1 MSDELLSLYEKE
13 LAFLRQSGAE
23 FAKAHPKIAGRL
35 RISGDV
41 VEDPH
46 VSRLLE
52 GVAYLNARI
61 QKRLED
67 DFPSYSDALLTNLYP
82 HYLRPIPSMAI
93 TQFKPEDDLDAV
105 MHIPKSSLIESDSFN
120 GKSCL
125 FQTAYE
131 SKLVPIKVT
140 KASLQ
145 ERPFVTPGANDV
157 HGADGVIHIQL
168 ETFSPDINFSNLDFD
183 QLRFHLKGQT
193 QHIYPLYELL
203 LNQAEQIVV
212 TIPGSADSAKS
223 SKTDSGY
230 KLIKPSKIQAVGF
243 AENEGLLPYPA
254 QSFLGYR
261 LLTEFMSFPEKFM
274 FFDLCDLKKWL
285 PQETHKVDLYIYTK
299 TANQELERNLSED
312 YFALN
317 CTPVI
322 NLFPHRAEPISLEH
336 EHSTYKVIPDARYP
350 EHYEVYSIDKVTGL
364 SGNGEKVEY
373 KPFYGL
379 NHSDIQRD
387 EQHYW
392 HSERHPTR
400 EGKFG
405 NEPGSEVDISLVDL
419 KFNPAEAS
427 DETISIN
434 TLCFN
439 RNTPEKLPFG
449 SGQPHFK
456 FVDLG
461 IMLKSIDT
469 LTRVTGTIRPPQGNG
484 ARWRLI
490 SHLSLNH
497 LSLDGENAAD
507 RLKEILSLYDYSDT
521 AASRALINSIQKI
534 QTRSITAPITLQG
547 RTSICRG
554 TEIEVLFDDTLLTGN
569 SVFLFSSVLQQF
581 FAMYCSINSFTR
593 LIVKLKGRTEAY
605 KVWPPRIGEKAVI

>member
-23 FAKAHPKIAGRL
+23 FAKLHPKIAGRL

-67 DFPSYSDALLTNLYP
+67 DFPVYSDALLTNLYP

-93 TQFKPEDDLDAV
+93 TQFQPEPDLDSALS
-105 MHIPKSSLIESDSFN
+105 IPKASLIESESFH
-120 GKSCL
+120 GKRCQ
-125 FQTAYE
+125 FQTAFDSE
-131 SKLVPIKVT
+131 LLPIKVT
-140 KASLQ
+140 NASMK
-145 ERPFVTPGANDV
+145 ERPFMTPGAQDV
-157 HGADGVIHIQL
+157 QSAEGVIHLQL
-168 ETFSPDINFSNLDFD
+168 ETFSEDITFDALNLNT
-183 QLRFHLKGQT
+183 LRFYLKGQA
-193 QHIYPLYELL
+193 QHVYPLYELL
-203 LNQAEQIVV
+203 LNQAEQIVACLPSD
-212 TIPGSADSAKS
+212 IAKKSAASSA
-223 SKTDSGY
+223 Y
-230 KLIKPSKIQAVGF
+230 KLIKPSRIKAVGF
-243 AENEGLLPYPA
+243 AEDQGLLPYPA

-285 PQETHKVDLYIYTK
+285 PKNTHKIDLYIYTK
-299 TANQELERNLSED
+299 TANQELERHLSKD

-317 CTPVI
+317 CSPVI
-322 NLFPHRAEPISLEH
+322 NLFPHRAEPINLEH
-336 EHSTYKVIPDARYP
+336 EHAEYKVIPDARYP
-350 EHYEVYSIDKVTGL
+350 EHYEVYSIDTVTGL
-364 SGNGEKVEY
+364 NGQGKKVDY

-387 EQHYW
+387 EQRFW
-392 HSERHPTR
+392 HADRRPSHDGE
-400 EGKFG
+400 FG
-405 NEPGSEVDISLVDL
+405 NEPGSEIDLSLVDL
-419 KFNPAEAS
+419 NFNFAQAD
-427 DETISIN
+427 DETVSVN

-449 SGQPHFK
+449 NGQPHFK
-456 FVDLG
+456 FVKLG
-461 IMLKSIDT
+461 IQLKSIDT

-497 LSLDGENAAD
+497 LSLEGEGATD
-507 RLKEILSLYDYSDT
+507 RLKEILALYDFSDT
-521 AASRALINSIQKI
+521 AASRALINSIKTV

-547 RTSICRG
+547 RTSVCRG
-554 TEIEVLFDDTLLTGN
+554 TEIEITIDDTLLSGS
-569 SVFLFSSVLQQF
+569 SVFLFSSVLEQF
-581 FAMYCSINSFTR
+581 LRMYCSINSFTR
-593 LIVKLKGRTEAY
+593 LIVKLKGKTEAF
-605 KVWPPRIGEKAVI
+605 KIWPPQIGKKPVL

>member
-1 MSDELLSLYEKE
+1 MSDELLQLYEKE

-23 FAKAHPKIAGRL
+23 FANSHPNIAGRL

-61 QKRLED
+61 QKKLED

-93 TQFKPEDDLDAV
+93 TQFQPETDLDTIMDV
-105 MHIPKSSLIESDSFN
+105 PKSSLIESESFH
-120 GKSCL
+120 GKNCQ
-125 FQTAYE
+125 FQTAFD
-131 SKLVPIKVT
+131 SQLVPIKVS

-145 ERPFVTPGANDV
+145 ERPFMTPGASDIQNSE
-157 HGADGVIHIQL
+157 GVIHLQL
-168 ETFSPDINFSNLDFD
+168 ETFSPDINFSDLNLDH
-183 QLRFHLKGQT
+183 LRFHLKGQA

-212 TIPGSADSAKS
+212 TTNS
-223 SKTDSGY
+223 SKSKDAKNTQSPY
-230 KLIKPSKIQAVGF
+230 KLVKPTRLNAVGF
-243 AENEGLLPYPA
+243 EDNEGLLPYPPH
-254 QSFLGYR
+254 SFIGYR

-285 PQETHKVDLYIYTK
+285 PQDTNKVDLYIYTK
-299 TANQELERNLSED
+299 NGNQELERHLSSE

-336 EHSTYKVIPDARYP
+336 EHSDYKVIPDTRYP
-350 EHYEVYSIDKVTGL
+350 EHYEVYSIDKVVGL
-364 SGNGEKVEY
+364 SGAGNKVEY

-379 NHSDIQRD
+379 THSDIQRN
-387 EQHYW
+387 EQRFW
-392 HSERHPTR
+392 HSERRITSDG
-400 EGKFG
+400 EFG
-405 NEPGSEVDISLVDL
+405 NEPGSEIDLSLVDL
-419 KFNPAEAS
+419 NFKVAEAT
-427 DETISIN
+427 DETISVH

-449 SGQPHFK
+449 NGQPHFK

-469 LTRVTGTIRPPQGNG
+469 LTRVTSTIRPPQGNG

-497 LSLDGENAAD
+497 LSLDGENAAAK
-507 RLKEILSLYDYSDT
+507 LKEILSLYDYTDT
-521 AASRALINSIQKI
+521 AASRALINSIQNI
-534 QTRSITAPITLQG
+534 QTRSITAPITLHG

-554 TEIEVLFDDTLLTGN
+554 TEIEVLFDDSLLAGS
-569 SVFLFSSVLQQF
+569 SVYLFSSVLHRF

-593 LIVKLKGRTEAY
+593 LVVKLKGRAEAY
-605 KVWPPRIGEKAVI
+605 KIWPPRIGEKSVL

>member
-1 MSDELLSLYEKE
+1 MSDELLQLYEKE

-23 FAKAHPKIAGRL
+23 FADAHPKIAGRL

-61 QKRLED
+61 QKKLED

-82 HYLRPIPSMAI
+82 HYLRPLPAMAI
-93 TQFKPEDDLDAV
+93 TQFQPETDLDAV
-105 MHIPKSSLIESDSFN
+105 MDIPKSSLIETESFH
-120 GKSCL
+120 GKSCQ

-131 SKLVPIKVT
+131 SQLVPIKVS

-145 ERPFVTPGANDV
+145 ERPFVTPGVNDIQN
-157 HGADGVIHIQL
+157 AEGVIHLQL
-168 ETFSPDINFSNLDFD
+168 ETFSTDVNFSDLNIEH
-183 QLRFHLKGQT
+183 LRFHLKGQP

-212 TIPGSADSAKS
+212 TVNSSEKKSDKNTHIP
-223 SKTDSGY
+223 Y
-230 KLIKPSKIQAVGF
+230 KLIKPTRLKAVGF
-243 AENEGLLPYPA
+243 EENEGLLPYPPH
-254 QSFLGYR
+254 SFIGYR

-285 PQETHKVDLYIYTK
+285 PQDTNKVDLYIYTK
-299 TANQELERNLSED
+299 SGNQELERHLNSE

-317 CTPVI
+317 CTPII

-336 EHSTYKVIPDARYP
+336 EHSDYKVIPDVRYP
-350 EHYEVYSIDKVTGL
+350 EHYEVYSIDKVIGL
-364 SGNGEKVEY
+364 SGTGKKVEY

-379 NHSDIQRD
+379 NHSDIQRN
-387 EQHYW
+387 EQCFW
-392 HSERHPTR
+392 HSERRITNDG
-400 EGKFG
+400 EFG
-405 NEPGSEVDISLVDL
+405 NEPGSEIDISLVDL
-419 KFNPAEAS
+419 NFKVAEAT
-427 DETISIN
+427 DETISVH

-449 SGQPHFK
+449 NGQPHFK

-461 IMLKSIDT
+461 IMLKNIDT
-469 LTRVTGTIRPPQGNG
+469 LTRVTSTIRPPQGNG

-497 LSLDGENAAD
+497 LSLDGENSAD
-507 RLKEILSLYDYSDT
+507 KLKEILSLYDYSDT
-521 AASRALINSIQKI
+521 AASRALINSIQNI

-554 TEIEVLFDDTLLTGN
+554 TEIEVLFDDSLLAGS
-569 SVFLFSSVLQQF
+569 SVYLFSSVLHRF

-593 LIVKLKGRTEAY
+593 LIVKLKGRAEAY
-605 KVWPPRIGEKAVI
+605 KIWPPRIGEKSVI

>member
-23 FAKAHPKIAGRL
+23 FAKSHPKIAGRL
-35 RISGDV
+35 RISSDV

-67 DFPSYSDALLTNLYP
+67 DFPSYSDALLSNLYP

-93 TQFKPEDDLDAV
+93 TQFQPEDDLDTV
-105 MHIPKSSLIESDSFN
+105 MRIPKSSLIESESFH
-120 GKSCL
+120 GKSCQ
-125 FQTAYE
+125 FQTAYD
-131 SKLVPIKVT
+131 SQLVPIKVS
-140 KASLQ
+140 KASMQ

-157 HGADGVIHIQL
+157 QGAEGVIHLQL
-168 ETFSPDINFSNLDFD
+168 ETYSPDVNFSDLECD
-183 QLRFHLKGQT
+183 QLRFHLKGQAP
-193 QHIYPLYELL
+193 HVYPLYELL
-203 LNQAEQIVV
+203 LNQVEQIIV
-212 TIPGSADSAKS
+212 TRPASNSENNTS
-223 SKTDSGY
+223 TDTSY
-230 KLIKPSKIQAVGF
+230 KLVKPSRIQPVGF

-254 QSFLGYR
+254 QSFIGYR

-285 PQETHKVDLYIYTK
+285 PQDTHKVDLYIYTRN
-299 TANQELERNLSED
+299 ANQELERHLSSD

-317 CTPVI
+317 CSPVI

-336 EHSTYKVIPDARYP
+336 EYTDYKIIPDARYP
-350 EHYEVYSIDKVTGL
+350 EHYEVYSVDKVIGL
-364 SGNGEKVEY
+364 SGNGKKVEY

-379 NHSDIQRD
+379 NHSDIQRN
-387 EQHYW
+387 EQRFW
-392 HSERHPTR
+392 HSERHTTNDG
-400 EGKFG
+400 EFG
-405 NEPGSEVDISLVDL
+405 NEPGSEIDISLVDL
-419 KFNPAEAS
+419 KFNVVEAS
-427 DETISIN
+427 DETISVN

-461 IMLKSIDT
+461 IMLKRIDT
-469 LTRVTGTIRPPQGNG
+469 LTRVTSTIRPPQGNG

-497 LSLDGENAAD
+497 LSLEGDNAAD

-521 AASRALINSIQKI
+521 AASRALINSIQNI

-554 TEIEVLFDDTLLTGN
+554 TEIEVLFDDSLLAGN

-593 LIVKLKGRTEAY
+593 LIVKLKGRAEAY

>member
-1 MSDELLSLYEKE
+1 MSDELLQLYEKE

-23 FAKAHPKIAGRL
+23 FASSHPKIAGRL

-61 QKRLED
+61 QKKLED

-93 TQFKPEDDLDAV
+93 TQFQPESDLDAV
-105 MHIPKSSLIESDSFN
+105 MSIPKASLIESESFH
-120 GKSCL
+120 GKSCQ

-131 SKLVPIKVT
+131 SQLVPIKVS

-145 ERPFVTPGANDV
+145 ERPFVTPGVNDIQNSE
-157 HGADGVIHIQL
+157 GVIHLQL
-168 ETFSPDINFSNLDFD
+168 ETFSPDIHFSDLNLEH
-183 QLRFHLKGQT
+183 LRFHLKGQA

-212 TIPGSADSAKS
+212 TTSQSATKEANKNYSP
-223 SKTDSGY
+223 Y
-230 KLIKPSKIQAVGF
+230 KLVKPTRLKAVGF
-243 AENEGLLPYPA
+243 KDNEGLLHYPSH
-254 QSFLGYR
+254 SFLGYR

-285 PQETHKVDLYIYTK
+285 PQDTHKVDLYIYTK
-299 TANQELERNLSED
+299 SGHQELERHLSSE

-317 CTPVI
+317 CTPVV

-336 EHSTYKVIPDARYP
+336 EHSNYKVIPDARYP
-350 EHYEVYSIDKVTGL
+350 EHYEVYSIDKVIGL
-364 SGNGEKVEY
+364 SGKGTKVEY

-379 NHSDIQRD
+379 NHSDIQRH
-387 EQHYW
+387 EQCFW
-392 HSERHPTR
+392 HSERQTTHDG
-400 EGKFG
+400 EFG
-405 NEPGSEVDISLVDL
+405 NEPGSEINLSLVDL
-419 KFNPAEAS
+419 NFKVAEAN
-427 DETISIN
+427 DETISVH
-434 TLCFN
+434 THCFN

-449 SGQPHFK
+449 NGQPHFK

-461 IMLKSIDT
+461 IILKSIDT
-469 LTRVTGTIRPPQGNG
+469 LTRVTSTLRPPQGNG

-497 LSLDGENAAD
+497 LSLDGDRAAD
-507 RLKEILSLYDYSDT
+507 KLKEILSLYDYSDT
-521 AASRALINSIQKI
+521 AASRALINSIQNI
-534 QTRSITAPITLQG
+534 QTCSITAPITLQG

-554 TEIEVLFDDTLLTGN
+554 TEIEVLLDDSLLAGS
-569 SVFLFSSVLQQF
+569 SVYLFSSVLNHF

-593 LIVKLKGRTEAY
+593 LIIKLKGRAEAY
-605 KVWPPRIGEKAVI
+605 KIWPPRIGEKSVL

>member
-1 MSDELLSLYEKE
+1 MSDALLQLYEKE
-13 LAFLRQSGAE
+13 LAYLRQSGSE
-23 FAKAHPKIAGRL
+23 FAKTHPKIAGRL

-61 QKRLED
+61 QHKLED

-93 TQFKPEDDLDAV
+93 TQFKPEADLDTV
-105 MHIPKSSLIESDSFN
+105 INVPKSSLMETDSFK
-120 GKSCL
+120 GKSCQ
-125 FQTAYE
+125 FQTAFD
-131 SKLVPIKVT
+131 SQLVPIRVS

-145 ERPFVTPGANDV
+145 ERPFVTPGASEIQN
-157 HGADGVIHIQL
+157 AEGVIHLQL
-168 ETFSPDINFSNLDFD
+168 ETFSPDIKFNDLDLNF
-183 QLRFHLKGQT
+183 LRFHLKGQA

-212 TIPGSADSAKS
+212 TSDSSPHKS
-223 SKTDSGY
+223 DPLQSKPY
-230 KLIKPSKIQAVGF
+230 KLVKPTRIKAVGF
-243 AENEGLLPYPA
+243 AENEGLLPYPP
-254 QSFLGYR
+254 QSFIGYR
-261 LLTEFMSFPEKFM
+261 LLTEFMCFPEKFM
-274 FFDLCDLKKWL
+274 FFDLCGLKTWL
-285 PQETHKVDLYIYTK
+285 PQDTHKVNLYIYTK
-299 TANQELERNLSED
+299 TADQALERHLTGE

-336 EHSTYKVIPDARYP
+336 EQLDYKVIPDVRYP
-350 EHYEVYSIDKVTGL
+350 EHYEVYAIDKVVGL
-364 SGNGEKVEY
+364 SGTGNKVEY

-379 NHSDIQRD
+379 NHSDIQRH
-387 EQHYW
+387 EQRFW
-392 HSERHPTR
+392 HGERRTTNNG
-400 EGKFG
+400 EFG
-405 NEPGSEVDISLVDL
+405 NEPGSEIDLSLVDL
-419 KFNPAEAS
+419 NFKVADAS
-427 DETISIN
+427 DETISVQ

-449 SGQPHFK
+449 NGQPHFK

-469 LTRVTGTIRPPQGNG
+469 LTRVTSTIRLPQGNG

-497 LSLDGENAAD
+497 LSLDGDNAAD
-507 RLKEILSLYDYSDT
+507 KLKEMLSLYDYTDS
-521 AASRALINSIQKI
+521 AASRALINAIQNI
-534 QTRSITAPITLQG
+534 QTRSITAPITLHG

-554 TEIEVLFDDTLLTGN
+554 TEIEILFDDSLLAGS
-569 SVFLFSSVLQQF
+569 SVYLFSSVLHHF
-581 FAMYCSINSFTR
+581 FALYCSINSFTR
-593 LIVKLKGRTEAY
+593 LIIKLKGRTEAY
-605 KVWPPRIGEKAVI
+605 KIWPPRIGMKSVL

>member
-23 FAKAHPKIAGRL
+23 FAKSHPKIAGRL
-35 RISGDV
+35 RISGDL

-61 QKRLED
+61 QKKLDD
-67 DFPSYSDALLTNLYP
+67 DFPVYSDALLSNLYP

-93 TQFKPEDDLDAV
+93 TQFQAGEDLDAV
-105 MHIPKSSLIESDSFN
+105 MSIPKESLIETESFN
-120 GKSCL
+120 GKSCQ
-125 FQTAYE
+125 FRTAYDSE
-131 SKLVPIKVT
+131 LVPVRVT
-140 KASLQ
+140 KAVLK

-157 HGADGVIHIQL
+157 KNAEGVIHLQI
-168 ETFSPDINFSNLDFD
+168 ETFSPDIPFSALNLDK
-183 QLRFHLKGQT
+183 LRFYLKGQV
-193 QHIYPLYELL
+193 QHVYPLYELL
-203 LNQAEQIVV
+203 LNQTEQIVACLPSD
-212 TIPGSADSAKS
+212 TSQNNPS
-223 SKTDSGY
+223 TGY
-230 KLIKPSKIQAVGF
+230 KLVKASRIKPVGF

-254 QSFLGYR
+254 HSFLGYR
-261 LLTEFMSFPEKFM
+261 LLTEFMCFPEKFM
-274 FFDLCDLKKWL
+274 FFDLCDLKQWL
-285 PQETHKVDLYIYTK
+285 PQDSHKVDLYIYTK
-299 TANQELERNLSED
+299 TANQELERHLSEK

-317 CTPVI
+317 CSPVV

-336 EHSTYKVIPDARYP
+336 EHAEYKVIPDARYP
-350 EHYEVYSIDKVTGL
+350 QHYEIYSIEKVTGL
-364 SGNGEKVEY
+364 TGQGKKISY

-387 EQHYW
+387 EQRFW
-392 HSERHPTR
+392 HAERRPIFDG
-400 EGKFG
+400 EFG
-405 NEPGSEVDISLVDL
+405 NEPGSEMDMSLVDL
-419 KFNPAEAS
+419 NFSFADAS
-427 DETISIN
+427 DETLSID

-449 SGQPHFK
+449 NGQPHFK
-456 FVDLG
+456 FVSLG

-497 LSLDGENAAD
+497 LSLEGEGATD
-507 RLKEILSLYDYSDT
+507 RLKEILALYDFTDT
-521 AASRALINSIQKI
+521 AASRALINSIQGV
-534 QTRSITAPITLQG
+534 QTRSITAPITFHG

-554 TEIEVLFDDTLLTGN
+554 TEIELLLDDTLLSGS
-569 SVFLFSSVLQQF
+569 SVFLFSSVLEHF
-581 FAMYCSINSFTR
+581 FSMYCSINSFTR
-593 LIVKLKGRTEAY
+593 LIVKLKGKAEAY
-605 KVWPPRIGEKAVI
+605 KIWPPKTGKKPVL

>member
-23 FAKAHPKIAGRL
+23 FAKSHPKIAGRL

-61 QKRLED
+61 QQKLED
-67 DFPSYSDALLTNLYP
+67 DFPVYSDALLSNLYP

-93 TQFKPEDDLDAV
+93 TQFQPEADLDAV
-105 MHIPKSSLIESDSFN
+105 MSIPKASLIESDTFN

-131 SKLVPIKVT
+131 SELVPVRVT
-140 KASLQ
+140 KAALK

-157 HGADGVIHIQL
+157 KNAEGVIHLQL
-168 ETFSPDINFSNLDFD
+168 ETFSPDIPFSALNLNK
-183 QLRFHLKGQT
+183 LRFYLKGQV
-193 QHIYPLYELL
+193 QHVYPLYELI
-203 LNQAEQIVV
+203 LNQTEQIVACV
-212 TIPGSADSAKS
+212 PTDTTQKSNDSP
-223 SKTDSGY
+223 GY
-230 KLIKPSKIQAVGF
+230 KLVKPARIQPVGF
-243 AENEGLLPYPA
+243 ADHEGLLPYPPH
-254 QSFLGYR
+254 SFLGYR
-261 LLTEFMSFPEKFM
+261 LLTEFMCFPEKFM
-274 FFDLCDLKKWL
+274 FFDLCDLKQWL
-285 PQETHKVDLYIYTK
+285 PQNTHKVDLYIYTR
-299 TANQELERNLSED
+299 TANQELERHLSES

-317 CTPVI
+317 CSPVI
-322 NLFPHRAEPISLEH
+322 NLFPHRAEPISLDYEQS
-336 EHSTYKVIPDARYP
+336 EYKVIPDARHP
-350 EHYEVYSIDKVTGL
+350 RHYEIYAIEKVSGLTGQ
-364 SGNGEKVEY
+364 GQKVEY

-387 EQHYW
+387 EQRFW
-392 HSERHPTR
+392 HADRRPCND
-400 EGKFG
+400 GDFG
-405 NEPGSEVDISLVDL
+405 NEPGSEIQLSLVDL
-419 KFNPAEAS
+419 NFNAAEAN
-427 DETISIN
+427 DETLSID

-449 SGQPHFK
+449 NGQPHFK
-456 FVDLG
+456 FVNLG

-497 LSLDGENAAD
+497 MSLEGPGATE
-507 RLKEILSLYDYSDT
+507 RLKEILALYDFTDT
-521 AASRALINSIQKI
+521 AASRALINAVQGV
-534 QTRSITAPITLQG
+534 QTRSITAPITFHG

-554 TEIEVLFDDTLLTGN
+554 TEVEVVFDDSLLSGN
-569 SVFLFSSVLQQF
+569 SVFLYSAVLQHF
-581 FAMYCSINSFTR
+581 FSLYCSINSFTR
-593 LIVKLKGRTEAY
+593 LIVKLKGKTEAY
-605 KVWPPRIGEKAVI
+605 KIWPPKIGKKPVL

>member
-1 MSDELLSLYEKE
+1 MSDELLQLYEKE

-23 FAKAHPKIAGRL
+23 FANSHPKIAGRL

-61 QKRLED
+61 QKKLED

-93 TQFKPEDDLDAV
+93 TQFQPEADLDAV
-105 MHIPKSSLIESDSFN
+105 MDIPKSSLIESESFH
-120 GKSCL
+120 GKSCQ
-125 FQTAYE
+125 FQTAFD
-131 SKLVPIKVT
+131 SQLVPIKVS
-140 KASLQ
+140 KARLQ
-145 ERPFVTPGANDV
+145 ERPFVTPGANDIQNSE
-157 HGADGVIHIQL
+157 GVIHLQL
-168 ETFSPDINFSNLDFD
+168 ETFSSDVNFSDLNLDH
-183 QLRFHLKGQT
+183 LRFHLKGQA

-203 LNQAEQIVV
+203 LNQVEQIVV
-212 TIPGSADSAKS
+212 TTNSSDVKDVTNTQIP
-223 SKTDSGY
+223 Y
-230 KLIKPSKIQAVGF
+230 KLVKPTQLKPVGF
-243 AENEGLLPYPA
+243 EENEGLLPYPPH
-254 QSFLGYR
+254 SFIGYR

-285 PQETHKVDLYIYTK
+285 PQDTNKVNLYIYTK
-299 TANQELERNLSED
+299 TGNQELERHLNSE

-336 EHSTYKVIPDARYP
+336 EQSDYKVIPDARYP
-350 EHYEVYSIDKVTGL
+350 EHYEVYSIDKVIGL
-364 SGNGEKVEY
+364 SGTGNKVEY

-379 NHSDIQRD
+379 NHSDIKRNEQRF
-387 EQHYW
+387 W
-392 HSERHPTR
+392 HSERRSTNDG
-400 EGKFG
+400 EFG
-405 NEPGSEVDISLVDL
+405 NEPGSEIDLSLVDL
-419 KFNPAEAS
+419 NFKVAEAT
-427 DETISIN
+427 DETISVH

-449 SGQPHFK
+449 NGQPHFK

-469 LTRVTGTIRPPQGNG
+469 LTRVTSTIRPPQGNG

-507 RLKEILSLYDYSDT
+507 KLKEMLSLYDYTDT
-521 AASRALINSIQKI
+521 AASRALINSIQNI
-534 QTRSITAPITLQG
+534 QTRSITAPITLHG

-554 TEIEVLFDDTLLTGN
+554 TEIEVLFDDSLLAGS
-569 SVFLFSSVLQQF
+569 SVYLFSSVLHRF

-593 LIVKLKGRTEAY
+593 LIVKLKGRAEAY
-605 KVWPPRIGEKAVI
+605 KIWPPRIGEKSVL

>member
-23 FAKAHPKIAGRL
+23 FAKSHPKIAGRL

-46 VSRLLE
+46 VTRLLE

-61 QKRLED
+61 QKKLED
-67 DFPSYSDALLTNLYP
+67 DFPVYSDALLSNLYP

-93 TQFKPEDDLDAV
+93 TQFQPEDDLDAV
-105 MHIPKSSLIESDSFN
+105 MSMPKGSLIESESFH
-120 GKSCL
+120 GKSCQ
-125 FQTAYE
+125 FQTAYNGE
-131 SKLVPIKVT
+131 LVPVRVT
-140 KASLQ
+140 KATMKQ
-145 ERPFVTPGANDV
+145 RPFVTPGANDV
-157 HGADGVIHIQL
+157 KNAEGVIHLQL
-168 ETFSPDINFSNLDFD
+168 ETFSPDIPFKALNLNK
-183 QLRFHLKGQT
+183 LRFYLKGQV
-193 QHIYPLYELL
+193 QHVYPLYELL
-203 LNQAEQIVV
+203 LNQTEQIVV
-212 TIPGSADSAKS
+212 CLPSDIAQKS
-223 SKTDSGY
+223 HAVSGY
-230 KLIKPSKIQAVGF
+230 KLVKPSRIQPVGF

-261 LLTEFMSFPEKFM
+261 LLTEFMIFPEKFM
-274 FFDLCDLKKWL
+274 FFDLCDLTKWL
-285 PQETHKVDLYIYTK
+285 PQDTHKVDLYIYTK
-299 TANQELERNLSED
+299 TANQELERHLSEH

-317 CTPVI
+317 CSPVI

-336 EHSTYKVIPDARYP
+336 EHAEYKVIPDARYP
-350 EHYEVYSIDKVTGL
+350 EHYEVYSIEKVTGL
-364 SGNGEKVEY
+364 SGQGEKIEY

-387 EQHYW
+387 EQRFW
-392 HSERHPTR
+392 HADRRPCHDGEL
-400 EGKFG
+400 G
-405 NEPGSEVDISLVDL
+405 NEPGSEMDLSLVDL
-419 KFNPAEAS
+419 NFNFADSA
-427 DETISIN
+427 DETVSIS

-449 SGQPHFK
+449 NGQPHFK
-456 FVDLG
+456 FVNLG
-461 IMLKSIDT
+461 IVPKSIDT

-497 LSLDGENAAD
+497 LSLEGDNATD
-507 RLKEILSLYDYSDT
+507 RLKEILALYDFTDT
-521 AASRALINSIQKI
+521 TASRALINAIQSVH
-534 QTRSITAPITLQG
+534 TRSITAPITFHG

-554 TEIEVLFDDTLLTGN
+554 TEIEVLFDDTLLSGN

-581 FAMYCSINSFTR
+581 FSMYCSINSFTR
-593 LIVKLKGRTEAY
+593 LIVKLKGKAEAY
-605 KVWPPRIGEKAVI
+605 KIWPPKIGKKPVL